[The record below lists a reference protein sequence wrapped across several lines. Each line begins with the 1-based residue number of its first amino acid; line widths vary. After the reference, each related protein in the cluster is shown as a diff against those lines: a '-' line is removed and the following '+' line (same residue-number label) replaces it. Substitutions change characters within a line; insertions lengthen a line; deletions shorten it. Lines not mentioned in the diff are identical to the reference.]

1 MFGLFAGLGIL
12 SKYLFIYLLIALD
25 VFFIYLI
32 INKKF
37 SSKCFIS
44 LISFFIVLL
53 PHLIWLVDNDYTTI
67 TYALHRTGIENS
79 NFFINHISYPLIF
92 LGKQIGILIPFFI
105 MFFFIISKFK
115 PKINLKDKKINI
127 FNCHKYCSNN
137 TNFFN
142 IIIHGS
148 ENKNNVDDTFLLIH
162 GCFIYISISKKI
174 VLNKLKYFFSIFLIL
189 FIFSP
194 IAYFYISITQTDKR
208 TDYPGK
214 RISQVVQEK
223 WENNFTNKIK
233 LVGGDEWH
241 GGNLSYH
248 LKSRPIWDNILEA
261 KENTLLKDIEGGF
274 VLVGNANIL
283 KNICSGEFL
292 NVDINTGKVKT
303 LGICM
308 IGTKK

>member
-1 MFGLFAGLGIL
+1 MA
-12 SKYLFIYLLIALD
+12 YL
-25 VFFIYLI
+25 
-32 INKKF
+32 
-37 SSKCFIS
+37 
-44 LISFFIVLL
+44 
-53 PHLIWLVDNDYTTI
+53 
-67 TYALHRTGIENS
+67 
-79 NFFINHISYPLIF
+79 
-92 LGKQIGILIPFFI
+92 
-105 MFFFIISKFK
+105 
-115 PKINLKDKKINI
+115 
-127 FNCHKYCSNN
+127 
-137 TNFFN
+137 
-142 IIIHGS
+142 
-148 ENKNNVDDTFLLIH
+148 
-162 GCFIYISISKKI
+162 
-174 VLNKLKYFFSIFLIL
+174 
-189 FIFSP
+189 
-194 IAYFYISITQTDKR
+194 YISITQTDKR

-214 RISQVVQEK
+214 KISQVVQEK

-261 KENTLLKDIEGGF
+261 KENTSPKDIAGGF